1 MGISRKQREELF
13 EQESFNPV
21 TDMDEIRSIVN
32 YLIPSE
38 KKSPISDRLIEK
50 VNKYFEE
57 EEKNKK

>member
-1 MGISRKQREELF
+1 
-13 EQESFNPV
+13 
-21 TDMDEIRSIVN
+21 MDEIRSIVN
-32 YLIPSE
+32 YLVPTQ